1 MPIQSFNTSL
11 STSARPELHT
21 FPPGLAW
28 RLTNI
33 VPIIALLALVPFV
46 LSGGPSKE
54 SIPFAIVV
62 RAFGPWIAVRS
73 WISRVSYSRSEVH
86 VVGLLWSRRI
96 QLDDHISVET
106 RASAPSILW
115 QTKAGHLFR
124 SPLTALASGYTI
136 LPSKV
141 FRFRALYLEQLSL
154 WASASQ

>member
-1 MPIQSFNTSL
+1 MPIQSFNTSP
-11 STSARPELHT
+11 STSARPELGT
-21 FPPGLAW
+21 FRPGLAW

-46 LSGGPSKE
+46 LLGGPSKE

-62 RAFGPWIAVRS
+62 LAFGPWIAVRS

-96 QLDDHISVET
+96 QLDDIVSVET

-115 QTKAGHLFR
+115 QKKIW
-124 SPLTALASGYTI
+124 SPLPQSTHCLGKRIHDLAVEGI
-136 LPSKV
+136 
-141 FRFRALYLEQLSL
+141 SL
-154 WASASQ
+154 QGVVP